1 MKLQQRNFAT
11 LILIVCS
18 MFSFNAIADDYSD
31 KWRIYF
37 DGKAKEDGSY
47 TLTFQQEGSDEVLT
61 AVVEIEKGTRE
72 NQAARITRRQL
83 DGEVKGYDVDKEDGE
98 EVQFRTRIGAEKFK
112 LTIDDSNLH
121 GLDVKLKK
129 KRF

>member
-1 MKLQQRNFAT
+1 MQLQRFT
-11 LILIVCS
+11 LTTFLVILCS
-18 MFSFNAIADDYSD
+18 LLSFNAVADDYSD

-37 DGKAKEDGSY
+37 DGKATEDGSF

-72 NQAARITRRQL
+72 NNAARITRRQL

>member
-1 MKLQQRNFAT
+1 MKLQQLNFAT
-11 LILIVCS
+11 LIFILCS

-37 DGKAKEDGSY
+37 DGKATKDGSF

-61 AVVEIEKGTRE
+61 AVVEIEEGTRE
-72 NQAARITRRQL
+72 NNAARITRRQL

>member
-1 MKLQQRNFAT
+1 MKIQQLKLAT
-11 LILIVCS
+11 FIVILCS
-18 MFSFNAIADDYSD
+18 VFSVNSYADDYSNE
-31 KWRIYF
+31 WRIYF
-37 DGKAKEDGSY
+37 DGKAKKDGSY
-47 TLTFQQEGSDEVLT
+47 TLSFQEKGSDEVLT
-61 AVVEIEKGTRE
+61 AVIEIEKGTRE

-98 EVQFRTRIGAEKFK
+98 EVQFRNRMNGEKFK
-112 LTIDDSNLH
+112 LTIDDTNLD

>member
-1 MKLQQRNFAT
+1 MKFQSIKLASFVV
-11 LILIVCS
+11 ILCS
-18 MFSFNAIADDYSD
+18 LFSVNALADDFSNE
-31 KWRIYF
+31 WRIYF

-47 TLTFQQEGSDEVLT
+47 TLTFQEKGSDEVLT

-83 DGEVKGYDVDKEDGE
+83 DGEVRGYDVDKEDGE
-98 EVQFRTRIGAEKFK
+98 EVQFRNRMGAEKFK
-112 LTIDDSNLH
+112 LTIDDSNLK
-121 GLDVKLKK
+121 GLDVKLRK